1 MILAQKQSQR
11 APNTKI
17 TGYEKSIFFIGND
30 DDRCGDVGMLIACE
44 KFGK

>member
-11 APNTKI
+11 TPNTKI
-17 TGYEKSIFFIGND
+17 TGYEKSIFFISN